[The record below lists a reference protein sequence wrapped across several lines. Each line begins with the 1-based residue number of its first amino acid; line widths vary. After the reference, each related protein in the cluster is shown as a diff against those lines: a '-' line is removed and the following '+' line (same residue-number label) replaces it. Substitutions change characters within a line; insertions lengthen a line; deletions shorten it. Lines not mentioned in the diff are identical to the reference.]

1 MKQAVLAAINAEN
14 SNEKGERRQF
24 VTIGKNEYWKI
35 NFAACQTCKLQI
47 DCSTAEST
55 YIKLNC
61 ERANKTVAEFIN
73 LFHRRKVTQQSL
85 KNIIRMLSHTISFIY
100 YFLGFSFC
108 VYEYD
113 APCKADVR
121 LMQTCDL
128 FMEHLI

>member
-1 MKQAVLAAINAEN
+1 MN
-14 SNEKGERRQF
+14 
-24 VTIGKNEYWKI
+24 IGKSI
-35 NFAACQTCKLQI
+35 LQLVKRVSYK
-47 DCSTAEST
+47 STALQT
-55 YIKLNC
+55 PHMYTQLNC